1 MTQNWVVTITLDLD
15 PDMAEMDAWE
25 QQLADIDAVVG
36 RVPRRGVEVTLYA
49 ADLGIDG
56 ALRFARERVAAV
68 VTSDPIGIE
77 VITEDE
83 HLRRADSPTV
93 PELMSA
99 AEIADELGVSR
110 QRVHQLRAAAAFPSP
125 LADLRGGAVWDA
137 RAIRKFASEWERKP
151 GRPAANPG
159 LIPAVSQ

>member
-1 MTQNWVVTITLDLD
+1 MNQNWVVTITVDLD
-15 PDMAEMDAWE
+15 PDMAEMDDWE

-36 RVPRRGVEVTLYA
+36 RVPGRGVEVTLYA
-49 ADLGIDG
+49 ENLGVDG
-56 ALRFARERVAAV
+56 AVRFARKRVAAV
-68 VTSDPIGIE
+68 VASDPIGIE

-110 QRVHQLRAAAAFPSP
+110 QRVHQLRAAAAFPAP

-137 RAIRKFASEWERKP
+137 RAIRKFASGWERKP
-151 GRPAANPG
+151 GRPSANPG
-159 LIPAVSQ
+159 LDPAVSQ

>member
-1 MTQNWVVTITLDLD
+1 MTQTWVVTITLDLD

-25 QQLADIDAVVG
+25 QQLADVDAVVAH
-36 RVPRRGVEVTLYA
+36 VPGRGVEITVYA
-49 ADLGIDG
+49 DGLGVDG
-56 ALRFARERVAAV
+56 ALRFARKRVASV
-68 VTSDPIGIE
+68 VASDPVGIE

-99 AEIADELGVSR
+99 AEIADALGISR
-110 QRVHQLRAAAAFPSP
+110 QRVHQLRAAAAFPAP

-151 GRPAANPG
+151 GRPPANSG
-159 LIPAVSQ
+159 LVPAVSQ